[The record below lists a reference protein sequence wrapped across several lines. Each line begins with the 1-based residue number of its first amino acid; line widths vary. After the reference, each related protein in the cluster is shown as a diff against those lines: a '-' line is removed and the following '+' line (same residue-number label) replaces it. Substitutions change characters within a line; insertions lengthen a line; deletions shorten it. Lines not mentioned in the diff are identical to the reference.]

1 MIQISKENKNELIEK
16 GISKAIDYL
25 EDVSKLNKGN
35 PLKIPGDKLGNKIT
49 AGIKKVSD
57 FIFDE

>member
-1 MIQISKENKNELIEK
+1 VIKISAENKNELIEK
-16 GISKAIDYL
+16 GINKAIDYL
-25 EDVSKLNKGN
+25 EDVSKLNEGN

-49 AGIKKVSD
+49 SGIKKVSD

>member
-1 MIQISKENKNELIEK
+1 VIQISKENKNELIEK
-16 GISKAIDYL
+16 GINKAIDYL
-25 EDVSKLNKGN
+25 EDVSKLNEGN

-49 AGIKKVSD
+49 NGIKKVSD

>member
-16 GISKAIDYL
+16 GINKAIDYL
-25 EDVSKLNKGN
+25 EDVSKLNEGN
-35 PLKIPGDKLGNKIT
+35 PFKVPGNKLGNKIT
-49 AGIKKVSD
+49 NGIKKVSD